1 MHFSLDAITAINIC
15 LTLFNLACAIN
26 SSIQTKKQTKIMQRQ
41 LEIAQEPDFALTG
54 RLDGIKNAI
63 YHIGDVIKKN
73 GTK

>member
-1 MHFSLDAITAINIC
+1 MHFSLDAITAIIIC

-26 SSIQTKKQTKIMQRQ
+26 SSIQTKRQ

-54 RLDGIKNAI
+54 SLDGIKNAI